1 MYLDFPVSFV
11 DIMLENNIL
20 VPTPYGNITITLK
33 KSYESGQIIKIP
45 GKGVQH
51 KNYVGDLKL
60 ILKIIKPTI
69 SRTETKE
76 LTKILEKLND
86 TSNSDFTNIVNKTL
100 K

>member
-60 ILKIIKPTI
+60 ILKIIKPNYFKNWDKRI
-69 SRTETKE
+69 NKNSWET
-76 LTKILEKLND
+76 
-86 TSNSDFTNIVNKTL
+86 
-100 K
+100 